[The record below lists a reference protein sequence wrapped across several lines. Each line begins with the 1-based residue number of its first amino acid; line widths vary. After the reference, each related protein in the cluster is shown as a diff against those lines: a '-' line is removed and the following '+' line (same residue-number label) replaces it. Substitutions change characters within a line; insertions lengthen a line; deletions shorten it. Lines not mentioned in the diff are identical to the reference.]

1 MERII
6 NIIKSKFLNLKNVFT
21 NSLSMKDQEILDDFM
36 WAVDTS
42 DLSLNT
48 KRELVKIFKS

>member
-1 MERII
+1 MEKFI

>member
-1 MERII
+1 MRRII

-21 NSLSMKDQEILDDFM
+21 NSLSKKDQEILDDFM

-48 KRELVKIFKS
+48 KKELVKIFKS